1 MKCSL
6 TIFKSNTMINN
17 ALHLTIKNN
26 KYKQMKTLKSLSL
39 IIILFLLGCSND
51 DSSQDEKQLY
61 LSRITTTAGS
71 TTYHYDENNRIVME
85 QFESASGSHVI
96 LYKNF
101 YNDNGQLITRT
112 IDNTDSSLDYKYTYH
127 YDTEGYLIKIDT
139 YTIDGSGP
147 ETYYSKTEAD
157 YSVPGKISVSR
168 TLPTGTIS
176 VLYNEYFL
184 DANGN
189 VVMRKQFTPSGVL
202 DYSFEYTAFDNNKSP
217 EQLLP
222 KDTYIKAFNN
232 NLSYAATDH
241 VLGETF
247 QYTFT
252 FEYNQAGYPTKETN
266 SNGSIK
272 TFEYINR

>member
-1 MKCSL
+1 
-6 TIFKSNTMINN
+6 
-17 ALHLTIKNN
+17 
-26 KYKQMKTLKSLSL
+26 MKTQKWLNFI
-39 IIILFLLGCSND
+39 IIILLLGCSND

-61 LSRITTTAGS
+61 LSRVTSTAGS
-71 TTYHYDENNRIVME
+71 TTYHYDENNRIVLE
-85 QFESASGSHVI
+85 QFESASGSNV
-96 LYKNF
+96 LLFKNY
-101 YNDNGQLITRT
+101 YNDNGKLITRT
-112 IDNTDSSLDYKYTYH
+112 EDQTDTSLDYKYTYH
-127 YDTEGYLIKIDT
+127 YDIEGNLIKIET

-189 VVMRKQFTPSGVL
+189 VVTRMQYKPSGAL
-202 DYSFEYTAFDNNKSP
+202 DYSYEYTAFDDNKSP

-222 KDTYIKAFNN
+222 KHTYTKAFNN
-232 NLSYAATDH
+232 NLSYTVTDNTS
-241 VLGETF
+241 GESF

-252 FEYNQAGYPTKETN
+252 FEYNQVGYPTKETN